1 MRIAIVGAG
10 ISGLTAALRL
20 SERHAVTLFEAGSHL
35 GGHTNTVDVE
45 LEGERHAIDT
55 GFIVY
60 NDWTYPAFI
69 ALLEELGVESQ
80 PTRMGFSVRCERT
93 GLEYSGESL
102 RGLFAQRRNLL
113 RPRFHRMIAD
123 ILRFNREAR
132 LVADR
137 TPGNDDETIGD
148 FLQRGRYGREFREHY
163 LLPMGSAIWSCPLGT
178 FEQFPLRF
186 IAEFYRNHGLLNV
199 IDRPTWRVIRGGS
212 RTYVE
217 QIRRRLPGPMHLNCP
232 IVRVHRW
239 EDDVEVTPRNGEPLR
254 FDQVVFACH
263 SDQALRMLADPT
275 PVEREL
281 LGAFP
286 YERNTAVLHTDVSV
300 LPRRRRAWASW
311 NYRLPPEPS
320 SRATVTYCM
329 NILQRLESRHVFNVT
344 LNSDDRI
351 DPAKVLGRFV
361 YEHPVFTT
369 ARAAAQ
375 ARQAR

>member
-1 MRIAIVGAG
+1 
-10 ISGLTAALRL
+10 
-20 SERHAVTLFEAGSHL
+20 
-35 GGHTNTVDVE
+35 
-45 LEGERHAIDT
+45 
-55 GFIVY
+55 
-60 NDWTYPAFI
+60 
-69 ALLEELGVESQ
+69 
-80 PTRMGFSVRCERT
+80 
-93 GLEYSGESL
+93 
-102 RGLFAQRRNLL
+102 
-113 RPRFHRMIAD
+113 
-123 ILRFNREAR
+123 
-132 LVADR
+132 
-137 TPGNDDETIGD
+137 
-148 FLQRGRYGREFREHY
+148 
-163 LLPMGSAIWSCPLGT
+163 
-178 FEQFPLRF
+178 
-186 IAEFYRNHGLLNV
+186 
-199 IDRPTWRVIRGGS
+199 VIRGGS

-375 ARQAR
+375 ARHGEVIGRNRTSFCGAYWRNGFHEDGVVSALAVCRVLNGLAELPESRRLEAVA